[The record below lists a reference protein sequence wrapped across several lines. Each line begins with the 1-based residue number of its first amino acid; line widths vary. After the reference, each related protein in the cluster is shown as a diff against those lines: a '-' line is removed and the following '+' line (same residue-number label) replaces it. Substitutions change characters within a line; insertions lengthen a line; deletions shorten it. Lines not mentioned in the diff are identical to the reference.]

1 MPPETIQRLLRLAP
15 LAEIQ
20 ARIAAVAPP
29 VPAREIDLADACGR
43 VLAADVAVAAPL
55 PPQALALRDGFAV
68 ASHSVTDAGPY
79 APVPV
84 APVWV
89 ETGAPLP
96 PAADAVLAPDAVTVT
111 DGRAEAVAA
120 AGAGDGVLPA
130 GADADATPLRR
141 AGDALRASDV
151 AALRAAG
158 LRRAAVREPRLRVAW
173 THADIAPEHDA
184 VAALIA
190 RDISCQG
197 GQATVDWTPG
207 DAKLSDLLGRD
218 DDDAVIAIG
227 GTGAGGRDRSVH
239 VLSRVGR
246 LDLHG
251 MGIRPGETAALGT
264 VRSRPVLVLPGRLDA
279 ALAAWLIVG
288 RHLLARL
295 TGRAGSD
302 PAPKVALTR
311 KVVSVIGLAE
321 VFPVGWHDDGVEPLA
336 AGYFPLQALTRAAGW
351 IFVPPESEGFAAGT
365 TVELRPLP

>member
-20 ARIAAVAPP
+20 ARIAAVAQP
-29 VPAREIDLADACGR
+29 VPARDIDLADACGR

-55 PPQALALRDGFAV
+55 PSRALALRDGFAV

-141 AGDALRASDV
+141 AGDALRA
-151 AALRAAG
+151 AG
-158 LRRAAVREPRLRVAW
+158 LRRAKVREPRLRVAW

-311 KVVSVIGLAE
+311 KAVSVIGLAE
-321 VFPVGWHDDGVEPLA
+321 AFPVGWHDDGVEPLA

>member
-20 ARIAAVAPP
+20 ARIAAVAQP

-158 LRRAAVREPRLRVAW
+158 LR
-173 THADIAPEHDA
+173 HADIAPEHDA